1 MEFVRRLR
9 ISGKRRSYHRRLAPE
24 SRLGIKVQFAFFCH
38 WQQEKMVIVRA
49 MEREDI
55 KKIKQI
61 EQKLNNYVMDTF
73 RIFSAE
79 TDFYVRKTFGWI
91 PRKKR

>member
-55 KKIKQI
+55 KKNQANRAEVKQ
-61 EQKLNNYVMDTF
+61 LRHGHF
-73 RIFSAE
+73 
-79 TDFYVRKTFGWI
+79 
-91 PRKKR
+91 